1 VLGTCLADLAEGLT
15 AIASGG
21 SADRVLAGAVRRPPR
36 VTFLFPDDCPPDAGR
51 VCELFAVFAD
61 AYDTACATT
70 GPGPFA
76 TQVAL
81 YRLLRSWGVRPS
93 RLTGR
98 GTGAVAADH
107 VASDLSLTEAATLLA
122 DPVAVAARNR
132 PAETSDE
139 VVELGRDL
147 ADPDALSTLLA
158 RLFAA
163 GVPVDWAAFFAG
175 CGARRVELPTYP
187 FQRRR
192 FWLAPKITAFASVAG
207 D

>member
-1 VLGTCLADLAEGLT
+1 
-15 AIASGG
+15 
-21 SADRVLAGAVRRPPR
+21 
-36 VTFLFPDDCPPDAGR
+36 
-51 VCELFAVFAD
+51 VFAD
-61 AYDTACATT
+61 AYDKACATA

-81 YRLLRSWGVRPS
+81 FRLLRSWGVRPS

-107 VASDLSLTEAATLLA
+107 AAGDLSLTEAATVLA
-122 DPVAVAARNR
+122 DPDVAARR
-132 PAETSDE
+132 RAADAADET
-139 VVELGRDL
+139 VELGRDL
-147 ADPDALSTLLA
+147 TGPDALITLLA

-175 CGARRVELPTYP
+175 SGARRVELPTYP

-192 FWLAPKITAFASVAG
+192 FWLEPKITAFASVAG